1 MEGVIFKMFAKQ
13 LNNISYKRVYKNV
26 TNEYNNFLQ
35 ELLKQ
40 TLVLD
45 VTHVGRYT

>member
-1 MEGVIFKMFAKQ
+1 MAGLFAKQ
-13 LNNISYKRVYKNV
+13 LNNISCKRVYKNV
-26 TNEYNNFLQ
+26 TNENNNLLQ

-45 VTHVGRYT
+45 VTHVERYT

>member
-1 MEGVIFKMFAKQ
+1 MGWVFAKQ
-13 LNNISYKRVYKNV
+13 LNNILSYKRLYKNV
-26 TNEYNNFLQ
+26 KNENNNFLQ

-45 VTHVGRYT
+45 VTHVERYT

>member
-1 MEGVIFKMFAKQ
+1 MEALFAKQ
-13 LNNISYKRVYKNV
+13 LNNISCYKRVYKNV
-26 TNEYNNFLQ
+26 TNENNNFLQ

-45 VTHVGRYT
+45 VTHVERYT

>member
-1 MEGVIFKMFAKQ
+1 MEGLFAKQ
-13 LNNISYKRVYKNV
+13 LNNIPCKRVYKNV
-26 TNEYNNFLQ
+26 TNENNNFLQ

-45 VTHVGRYT
+45 VTHVERYT